1 MSSSFDWDANTP
13 SQEEQPINIDLM
25 QMKRANKAALDHLGQ
40 KWSPSHDRFA
50 IRWLFKRGVISDFE
64 KEILLEKV
72 ANKVH
77 RIKKLKPDFGR
88 FQCGE
93 CYKEIQLVS

>member
-1 MSSSFDWDANTP
+1 MTSWSSDWGANTQ
-13 SQEEQPINIDLM
+13 SQEEKSINIDLM

-40 KWSPSHDRFA
+40 KWSPSYDRFA

-72 ANKVH
+72 AEKVH
-77 RIKKLKPDFGR
+77 RIKKLKPDFGCFR
-88 FQCGE
+88 
-93 CYKEIQLVS
+93 VW

>member
-1 MSSSFDWDANTP
+1 MTYSLSDSAADISF
-13 SQEEQPINIDLM
+13 QEEKSINIDLM

-72 ANKVH
+72 ADKVH

-88 FQCGE
+88 FR
-93 CYKEIQLVS
+93 VW